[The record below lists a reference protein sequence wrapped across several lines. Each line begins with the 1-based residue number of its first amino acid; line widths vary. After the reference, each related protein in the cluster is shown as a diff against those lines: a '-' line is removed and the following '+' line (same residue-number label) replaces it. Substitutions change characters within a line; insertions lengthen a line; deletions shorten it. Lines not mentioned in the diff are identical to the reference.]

1 MIIKNYCFIILFFI
15 CFTSQSN
22 AQTPHAFESAADKAT
37 EVKDHYSAL
46 KYFEK
51 VLLIEPE
58 NTRVL
63 YKYAEACRNFG
74 AYNLAETAFAK
85 VVSLDKANASALF
98 GLASVEKT
106 LGKYDLALA
115 HFGQFQQSTS
125 TDAAQKSLATS
136 ELEECEWALE
146 QINNPDA
153 GIIIERLGEE
163 PNAENSE
170 FGATKRGDTLYYSSF
185 RNVPWNDKHIPVRPI
200 VKVMEALEE
209 KNPTQAVF
217 NDPARHTAHTA
228 YNAKGDI
235 LFYNKC
241 DYTGEVEIACEMFVR
256 KRNGS
261 EWSEGIPL
269 PKFINIPDYT
279 TTQPNITTDEAG
291 NNILYYVSNCSG
303 GKGGLDIWKVK
314 FTDALE
320 FSAPENLAINTPK
333 DDITPFFDKKT
344 NTLYFSTL
352 GYRTI
357 GGFDIYKTILKDNI
371 YQTPTHLDIPFNSS
385 FNDIYFAMQ
394 GDDWALFSSNR
405 NGSSYVSEEA
415 CCYDIYKGTYLAL
428 KLETLAFSK
437 FSSEPLDGVI
447 FTLLE
452 IPKKDNG
459 ITRFSNTKNSAEF
472 DVNRDKK
479 YLIIASKEGY
489 KPDTLVLATNV
500 FPASHKFVEKLYLE
514 PTDFALN
521 VRTFNQFYKSPLSGV
536 SVRLLEMPG
545 KVKDERNTKE
555 TNETDLLVRAETQYK
570 IIAQKKGFFPDT
582 VIVGASELKPGS
594 RVTKNLFLTPS
605 TLGSFLPIAL
615 YFDND
620 QPDART
626 RTETTILAYDA
637 TYNKYI
643 NKTDEFIKEFTK
655 NMGVNDKINA
665 ASQINLF
672 FNDDVKGG
680 YLKLDYFANNLGL
693 FLDNGYKVEIMVKG
707 FASPLANP
715 AYNLALT
722 KRRIASVMNYFR
734 KVNGGIFQTNLLSGQ
749 LSVSNIP
756 YGEESSSPN
765 VSDSAKDRRKSIYSV
780 EASKERRAEILE
792 VRLSKGFLN

>member
-1 MIIKNYCFIILFFI
+1 MIIRKYYLLILVFI
-15 CFTSQSN
+15 CFTFKSN
-22 AQTPHAFESAADKAT
+22 AQTLHAFESAADKAT

-46 KYFEK
+46 KYLEK
-51 VLLIEPE
+51 VLSVEPE

-63 YKYAEACRNFG
+63 NKYADACQNFG

-85 VVSLDKANASALF
+85 VVALDKNNSNALF

-106 LGKYDLALA
+106 LGKYDLAMN
-115 HFGQFQQSTS
+115 HFGQFQQST
-125 TDAAQKSLATS
+125 TADASLKTKVSS
-136 ELEECEWALE
+136 EIDDCEWALE

-163 PNAENSE
+163 PNTENSE

-185 RNVPWNDKHIPVRPI
+185 RSIPWKDKHIPERPI
-200 VKVMEALEE
+200 VKVMEAINET
-209 KNPTQAVF
+209 NPTQAAF

-228 YNAKGDI
+228 FNAAGDI
-235 LFYNKC
+235 MFYNKC
-241 DYTGEVEIACEMFVR
+241 DYTGEVEINCELFVS
-256 KRNGS
+256 KRNGV
-261 EWSEGIPL
+261 EWSAGISL
-269 PKFINIPDYT
+269 PAFVNIPGYT
-279 TTQPNITTDEAG
+279 TTQPNVIKDENG
-291 NNILYYVSNCSG
+291 NNILYYVSDCNG

-320 FSAPENLAINTPK
+320 FSTPENLSINTPK

-344 NTLYFSTL
+344 NTLFFSTL
-352 GYRTI
+352 GYRSL
-357 GGFDIYKTILKDNI
+357 GGFDIYKSLLKDNAF
-371 YQTPTHLDIPFNSS
+371 QTPTHLDIPFNSS

-405 NGSSYVSEEA
+405 NGSAYVSEEA

-437 FSSEPLDGVI
+437 FSGDPLDGVI
-447 FTLLE
+447 FTLIE
-452 IPKKDNG
+452 KPQVVSG
-459 ITRFSNTKNSAEF
+459 ITRFSNTTNNAEF
-472 DVNRDKK
+472 DVKRDKK
-479 YLIIASKEGY
+479 YMVIASKEGY
-489 KPDTLVLATNV
+489 KPDTLDLATLLL
-500 FPASHKFVEKLYLE
+500 PASRKFVEKLYLE

-536 SVRLLEMPG
+536 SIRLLEMG
-545 KVKDERNTKE
+545 KVKDERDTKE
-555 TNETDLLVRAETQYK
+555 SNETDLLVRAETQYK
-570 IIAQKKGFFPDT
+570 IIAQKPGFFPDT
-582 VIVGASELKPGS
+582 VMVSASELKPGAK
-594 RVTKNLFLTPS
+594 VTKNLFLTPS

-620 QPDART
+620 QPDARS
-626 RTETTILAYDA
+626 RTETTITSYDA

-643 NKTDEFIKEFTK
+643 NKTDEFIFEFTK
-655 NMGVNDKINA
+655 NMSSNDKISA

-680 YLKLDYFANNLGL
+680 YTKLDYFANNLGL
-693 FLDNGYKVEIMVKG
+693 FLENGYKVEIMVKG

-734 KVNGGIFQTNLLSGQ
+734 KVNGGVFQTNLLSGQ
-749 LSVSNIP
+749 LSVSNMP
-756 YGEESSSPN
+756 YGETTSAPS
-765 VSDSAKDRRKSIYSV
+765 VSDSSKDRRKSIYSV

-792 VRLSKGFLN
+792 IRLSKGFLN